1 MKRFLI
7 DSLADVASAMYENI
21 KCLDHNDVMFVGKY
35 EDAIVVIKELLM
47 YDEVFP
53 HHIKITPE
61 FWDGYDKEYY
71 VTLDEDMDVWCE
83 KAYDSEHASY
93 VYDETECLFIADDC
107 NSAILSKIDCNENTI
122 YEVSYDL
129 EDDDC
134 YDCECDGNCECCGL
148 SEKSNDAHEVIT
160 RVATD
165 EDGKLRGFEKSWETH
180 ADGLHYH
187 STYSFYSSD
196 EKMLK
201 NMLDNFSIK
210 Y

>member
-7 DSLADVASAMYENI
+7 DSLEDVASAMYENI
-21 KCLDHNDVMFVGKY
+21 VSIGHHDVMFVGKY

-53 HHIKITPE
+53 HYIKITSE

-71 VTLDEDMDVWCE
+71 VTLDEDMNVWCE
-83 KAYDSEHASY
+83 KAYDSEYSRY
-93 VYDETECLFIADDC
+93 IYEETECLFIADDC
-107 NSAILSKIDCNENTI
+107 SSAILSKIDCDENTI

-129 EDDDC
+129 DD
-134 YDCECDGNCECCGL
+134 ECDCNCGCCNC
-148 SEKSNDAHEVIT
+148 NDNHEVIT

-165 EDGKLRGFEKSWETH
+165 EDGKLRGFEKSWKTH
-180 ADGLHYH
+180 EDGLHYH

-201 NMLDNFSIK
+201 NMLDNFSVK